1 MNMFQEIKDAVSTR
15 EAASFYGLKIGRG
28 GMACCPFHD
37 DKHPSMK
44 VDARFHCFGCGADG
58 DVINFVQ
65 KMFSLD
71 AKQAAFKL
79 IDDFHL
85 NIDTKRK
92 ESKHE
97 KNQRI
102 RLQKEKERKEKIR
115 VAYAEELRRFR
126 STMGD
131 IFRTLHNWILDYEP
145 TREQW
150 EAGNIDEHY
159 ICAINNRDPVDWILE
174 TLDFGED
181 AEIYEQ
187 YKHREETIASYER
200 KLTDAAGRAAGRSG
214 ERPSSH
220 TEPERIA

>member
-15 EAASFYGLKIGRG
+15 EAASFYGLRIGRG
-28 GMACCPFHD
+28 GMACCPFHN

-44 VDARFHCFGCGADG
+44 VDKRFHCFGCGADG

-65 KMFSLD
+65 KMFSMD

-92 ESKHE
+92 ESRHE

-102 RLQKEKERKEKIR
+102 RMQKEKERKEKICA
-115 VAYAEELRRFR
+115 AYAEELRQFR
-126 STMGD
+126 SKMEE
-131 IFRTLHNWILDYEP
+131 IFRTLHDWELDYEP

-150 EAGNIDEHY
+150 EAEIIDERY
-159 ICAINNRDPVDWILE
+159 ICAINNKDPIEWILE

>member
-65 KMFSLD
+65 KMFSMD

-85 NIDTKRK
+85 NIDTKHK

-97 KNQRI
+97 KNRRI
-102 RLQKEKERKEKIR
+102 RMQREKERKEKIR
-115 VAYAEELRRFR
+115 AAYAEELRRFR
-126 STMGD
+126 SKMGE
-131 IFRTLHNWILDYEP
+131 IFRTLHDWELDYEP

-150 EAGNIDEHY
+150 EAEIIDERY
-159 ICAINNRDPVDWILE
+159 ICAINNKDPVEWILE
-174 TLDFGED
+174 ILDFGED
-181 AEIYEQ
+181 TEIYEH
-187 YKHREETIASYER
+187 YKYREEIIASYER
-200 KLTDAAGRAAGRSG
+200 KLTETAGRAAGRSG
-214 ERPSSH
+214 ERSSSD
-220 TEPERIA
+220 TEPKRIA